1 MLQTL
6 PTPLHV
12 QTLLTEAELSFIAPQ
27 DFQPLPAVADPLFPY
42 AHAIRADDSKL
53 KVRYAIRQFSR
64 VKIDYSDPH
73 NSAPEP
79 DYLFNMLFASL
90 AEQLASGGNT
100 SRREY
105 TTERAKELFNAD
117 WAAAAVFDASQQLT
131 KDDKQ
136 GLLVAVHK
144 NGKADAYMVFL
155 FNSCPEVK
163 QRINTT
169 LPSLQ
174 FKTN

>member
-1 MLQTL
+1 M
-6 PTPLHV
+6 
-12 QTLLTEAELSFIAPQ
+12 
-27 DFQPLPAVADPLFPY
+27 
-42 AHAIRADDSKL
+42 
-53 KVRYAIRQFSR
+53 
-64 VKIDYSDPH
+64 KIDYSNPH

-79 DYLFNMLFASL
+79 DHLFNMLFASL
-90 AEQLASGGNT
+90 AEQLPSGGNT
-100 SRREY
+100 PRREY
-105 TTERAKELFNAD
+105 TTEQAKELFNAD
-117 WAAAAVFDASQQLT
+117 WAAAVFDASQQLT

-144 NGKADAYMVFL
+144 NGKADAYTVFL
-155 FNSCPEVK
+155 FNSYPEVK

>member
-1 MLQTL
+1 M
-6 PTPLHV
+6 
-12 QTLLTEAELSFIAPQ
+12 LTEAELSFIAPQ
-27 DFQPLPAVADPLFPY
+27 DFQPLPAVANPLLPY
-42 AHAIRADDSKL
+42 EHAIRADDSKL
-53 KVRYAIRQFSR
+53 EVRYAIRQFSR
-64 VKIDYSDPH
+64 VKIDYSNPH

-79 DYLFNMLFASL
+79 DHLFNMLFASL
-90 AEQLASGGNT
+90 AGQLPSGGNT
-100 SRREY
+100 PRREY
-105 TTERAKELFNAD
+105 TTEQAKELFNAD
-117 WAAAAVFDASQQLT
+117 WAAAVFDASQQLT

-144 NGKADAYMVFL
+144 NGKADAYTVFL
-155 FNSCPEVK
+155 FNSYPEVK